1 MSTNVKKF
9 LTPQTIEVQ
18 TISKNRAMI
27 TLQPFEAGFGHTL
40 GNALRRILLS
50 SMPGC
55 AVVEAKIEGVL
66 HEYSSLEGVQE
77 DIIDIL
83 LNLKGIAFILHDKEE
98 ATLELVKNTVGPICA
113 GDISLPHD
121 VEVKNP
127 DYVIAHLTKPKEFKM
142 TLKVVR
148 GRGYQPA
155 SLRKTDEQYVSEVGS
170 LQLDARF
177 NPILR
182 ATYAVEN
189 ARVEQRTD
197 LDKLVIDLETNGTIE
212 PEEAIRRAATIIQEQ
227 LYTFVELQHETEDE
241 VVEDLVDI
249 NPMLLLPVDEL
260 ELTVRAAN
268 CLKAE
273 HIYRIADLVT
283 KTESE
288 LLSTPNLG
296 KVSLW
301 EIKTA
306 LQKRGLSLGMDVP
319 IQQLTSLRKSLE
331 GNSEESEK
339 VEKTEDINKD

>member
-18 TISKNRAMI
+18 SLNQNRALVS
-27 TLQPFEAGFGHTL
+27 LQPFEEGFGHTL

-50 SMPGC
+50 SIPGC
-55 AVVEAKIEGVL
+55 AVIEVKIEGVL

-77 DIIDIL
+77 DIMDIL

-98 ATLELVKNTVGPICA
+98 AVLELVKNTVGPVCA
-113 GDISLPHD
+113 GDIKLPYD
-121 VEVKNP
+121 VEIKNP

-142 TLKVVR
+142 TLKVAK
-148 GRGYQPA
+148 GRGYQLA
-155 SLRKTDEQYVSEVGS
+155 SVRKTDQYVSEVGA
-170 LQLDARF
+170 LQLDAQF
-177 NPILR
+177 NPIIR
-182 ATYAVEN
+182 VTYSVEN
-189 ARVEQRTD
+189 ARVEQHTN

-212 PEEAIRRAATIIQEQ
+212 PEAAIRRAATIFQDQ
-227 LYTFVELQHETEDE
+227 LHTFVELRHEAE
-241 VVEDLVDI
+241 VEAPEQDADI
-249 NPMLLLPVDEL
+249 NPILLLPVDEL

-273 HIYRIADLVT
+273 HIYRIGDLVQ
-283 KTESE
+283 KTEQE

-306 LQKRGLSLGMDVP
+306 LQKRNLSLGMDVP
-319 IQQLTSLRKSLE
+319 VQQLSSLKKTVE
-331 GNSEESEK
+331 GNVEEFEK
-339 VEKTEDINKD
+339 SEDINKD

>member
-1 MSTNVKKF
+1 MSMNVKKF
-9 LTPQTIEVQ
+9 LTPQTIEIQ
-18 TISKNRAMI
+18 SSGSNRALI
-27 TLQPFEAGFGHTL
+27 SLQPFEAGFGHTL
-40 GNALRRILLS
+40 GNALRRVLLS

-55 AVVEAKIEGVL
+55 AVVEVKIEGVL

-83 LNLKGIAFILHDKEE
+83 LNLKNIAFILHDREE
-98 ATLELVKNTVGPICA
+98 ATLELVKDTVGPVYA
-113 GDISLPHD
+113 KDIYLPHD
-121 VEVKNP
+121 VEIKNP

-142 TLKVVR
+142 TLKVLR

-155 SLRKTDEQYVSEVGS
+155 SLRKPETSEVGV

-182 ATYAVEN
+182 ATYSVEN

-227 LYTFVELQHETEDE
+227 LHTFVELRHEAEAETPEQG
-241 VVEDLVDI
+241 VDI
-249 NPMLLLPVDEL
+249 NPILLLPVDEL

-273 HIYRIADLVT
+273 HIYRIGDLVQ
-283 KTESE
+283 KTEQE

-306 LQKRGLSLGMDVP
+306 LQKRNLSLGMEVP
-319 IQQLTSLRKSLE
+319 THYLSSLKRSLE
-331 GNSEESEK
+331 GSVEEIEKSE
-339 VEKTEDINKD
+339 INKG

>member
-18 TISKNRAMI
+18 SISQNRAMI

-66 HEYSSLEGVQE
+66 HEYSSLEGGQE

-98 ATLELVKNTVGPICA
+98 VTLELIKNTVGPICA
-113 GDISLPHD
+113 GDIILPHD

-127 DYVIAHLTKPKEFKM
+127 EYVIAHLTKPKEFKM

-155 SLRKTDEQYVSEVGS
+155 SLRKINEEYVSEVGS

-227 LYTFVELQHETEDE
+227 LHTFVELQHETEDE
-241 VVEDLVDI
+241 VVEDLDDI

-306 LQKRGLSLGMDVP
+306 LQKRSLSLGMDVP

-331 GNSEESEK
+331 GNTEESEK
-339 VEKTEDINKD
+339 LEKTEDINKD

>member
-18 TISKNRAMI
+18 SISQNRAMI

-55 AVVEAKIEGVL
+55 AIVEAKIEGVL

-83 LNLKGIAFILHDKEE
+83 LNLKGIAFILHDKEKV
-98 ATLELVKNTVGPICA
+98 TLELIKNTVGPICA
-113 GDISLPHD
+113 GDIILPHD

-127 DYVIAHLTKPKEFKM
+127 EYVIAHLTKPKEFKM

-155 SLRKTDEQYVSEVGS
+155 SLRKINEEYVSEVGS

-227 LYTFVELQHETEDE
+227 LHTFVELQHETEDE
-241 VVEDLVDI
+241 VVEDLDDI

-306 LQKRGLSLGMDVP
+306 LQKRSLSLGMDVP

-331 GNSEESEK
+331 GNTEESEK
-339 VEKTEDINKD
+339 LEKTEDINKD

>member
-18 TISKNRAMI
+18 PLGHNRALI
-27 TLQPFEAGFGHTL
+27 SLQPFEAGFGHTL

-55 AVVEAKIEGVL
+55 AVTEVKIEGVL

-83 LNLKGIAFILHDKEE
+83 LNLKGIAFLLHEKEE
-98 ATLELVKNTVGPICA
+98 ATLELVKNTVGPVCA
-113 GDISLPHD
+113 SDITLPHD
-121 VEVKNP
+121 VEIKNP

-155 SLRKTDEQYVSEVGS
+155 ASRKTEHYVSEVGA

-182 ATYAVEN
+182 ATYSVEN

-212 PEEAIRRAATIIQEQ
+212 PEAAIRRAATIIQEQ
-227 LYTFVELQHETEDE
+227 LHTFVELRHETEDE
-241 VVEDLVDI
+241 TPEQNVDI
-249 NPMLLLPVDEL
+249 NPILLLAVDEL

-273 HIYRIADLVT
+273 HIYRIGDLVQ
-283 KTESE
+283 KTEQE

-306 LQKRGLSLGMDVP
+306 LQKRNLSLGMEVSE
-319 IQQLTSLRKSLE
+319 QQLSSFKKPMEGSAAELEKS
-331 GNSEESEK
+331 
-339 VEKTEDINKD
+339 EDTHKS

>member
-18 TISKNRAMI
+18 TLSQNRALVS
-27 TLQPFEAGFGHTL
+27 LQPFEPGFGHTL

-55 AVVEAKIEGVL
+55 AVTEVRIEGVL

-83 LNLKGIAFILHDKEE
+83 LNLKGIAFLLHDREE
-98 ATLELVKNTVGPICA
+98 VTLELVKNTVGPVHA
-113 GDISLPHD
+113 GDIELPHD

-155 SLRKTDEQYVSEVGS
+155 SLRKTDQYVSQVGA
-170 LQLDARF
+170 LELDALF

-182 ATYAVEN
+182 ATYSVEN

-212 PEEAIRRAATIIQEQ
+212 PEEAIRRAATIVQEQ
-227 LYTFVELQHETEDE
+227 LNTFVELRHETEAE
-241 VVEDLVDI
+241 VPVPDADI
-249 NPMLLLPVDEL
+249 NPILLLPVDEL

-273 HIYRIADLVT
+273 HIYRIGDLVQ
-283 KTESE
+283 KTEQE

-306 LQKRGLSLGMDVP
+306 LQKRGLQLGMDVP
-319 IQQLTSLRKSLE
+319 VQQFSSLKKSME
-331 GNSEESEK
+331 GNTEELEKSEETK
-339 VEKTEDINKD
+339 KD

>member
-1 MSTNVKKF
+1 MSMNVKKF
-9 LTPQTIEVQ
+9 LTPQTIEVETLSQ
-18 TISKNRAMI
+18 NRALVS
-27 TLQPFEAGFGHTL
+27 LQPFEAGFGHTL

-55 AVVEAKIEGVL
+55 AVTEVKIEGVL

-83 LNLKGIAFILHDKEE
+83 LNLKGIAFVLTDSEE
-98 ATLELVKNTVGPICA
+98 VTLELVKNSVGPVCA
-113 GDISLPHD
+113 GDITLPND

-155 SLRKTDEQYVSEVGS
+155 SLRKTDNFVSEVGV

-212 PEEAIRRAATIIQEQ
+212 PEAAIRRAATILQDQ
-227 LYTFVELQHETEDE
+227 LATFVELRHVTDYAAAPEQT
-241 VVEDLVDI
+241 VDI
-249 NPMLLLPVDEL
+249 NPILLHPVDEL

-273 HIYRIADLVT
+273 HIYCICDLVQ
-283 KTESE
+283 KTENE

-306 LQKRGLSLGMDVP
+306 LSKRGLSLGMNVP
-319 IQQLTSLRKSLE
+319 TQQLSALKKSVEGEGVEELE
-331 GNSEESEK
+331 KSEN
-339 VEKTEDINKD
+339 INKD

>member
-18 TISKNRAMI
+18 TLSQNRALVS
-27 TLQPFEAGFGHTL
+27 LQPFEAGFGHTL

-55 AVVEAKIEGVL
+55 AVTEVKIEGVL

-83 LNLKGIAFILHDKEE
+83 LNLKGIAFLLHDKEE
-98 ATLELVKNTVGPICA
+98 VTLELVKNTVGPVCA
-113 GDISLPHD
+113 GDITLPLD

-127 DYVIAHLTKPKEFKM
+127 EYVIAHLTKPKEFKM

-155 SLRKTDEQYVSEVGS
+155 SLRKTEQYVSEVGA

-182 ATYAVEN
+182 ATYSVEN

-227 LYTFVELQHETEDE
+227 LHTFVELRHETEDE
-241 VVEDLVDI
+241 TPEQDTDI
-249 NPMLLLPVDEL
+249 NPILLLPVDEL

-273 HIYRIADLVT
+273 HIYRIGDLVQ
-283 KTESE
+283 KTEQE

-306 LQKRGLSLGMDVP
+306 LQKRNLSLGMDVP
-319 IQQLTSLRKSLE
+319 VQQLSSLKKPLE
-331 GNSEESEK
+331 GNSTAEELEK
-339 VEKTEDINKD
+339 SEDINKV